1 MKLSKYIDHTLL
13 KSDATFEEIEQLC
26 KEAMEYDFYS
36 VCVQPHYVSL
46 CKTLLR
52 DTDIK
57 IACVI
62 GFPHGSNKSETK
74 LFESVQAKVDG
85 ADELDVVLNVSD
97 VKNGLFDN
105 ILREMK
111 VIKKTQLVVKYILET
126 CLLTEEEIEKVC
138 KLAVESHI
146 DFVKTST
153 GFSKSGATV
162 KDVKLMKSVVGD
174 RVKVKASGGI
184 RDYKTAKKMIDAGAE
199 RLGASAGISILKGA
213 SQDE

>member
-13 KSDATFEEIEQLC
+13 KSDATIEEIQMLC
-26 KEAMEYDFYS
+26 QEAVQYDFYS
-36 VCVQPHYVSL
+36 VCVHPHYVST
-46 CKTLLR
+46 CKKLLK
-52 DTDIK
+52 DSDVK

-85 ADELDVVLNVSD
+85 ADELDVVVNLSD
-97 VKNGLFDN
+97 VKNGDFEH
-105 ILREMK
+105 ILKEMK

-126 CLLTEEEIEKVC
+126 CILTEEEIR
-138 KLAVESHI
+138 KLCELAIESRV

-153 GFSKSGATV
+153 GYSKSGATV
-162 KDVKLMKSVVGD
+162 EDVKLMKSVVGD

-184 RDYKTAKKMIDAGAE
+184 RDYATAKRMIEAGAE
-199 RLGASAGISILKGA
+199 RLGASAGVAILKGA
-213 SQDE
+213 SEDE

>member
-138 KLAVESHI
+138 KLAVESQI

-199 RLGASAGISILKGA
+199 RLGASAGVLILKGA

>member
-13 KSDATFEEIEQLC
+13 KSDATSEEIERLC
-26 KEAMEYDFYS
+26 QEAVEYDFYS

-85 ADELDVVLNVSD
+85 ADELDVVLNLSD

-138 KLAVESHI
+138 KLAVESRI

-162 KDVKLMKSVVGD
+162 KDVMLMKSVVGD
-174 RVKVKASGGI
+174 QVKIKASGGI
-184 RDYKTAKKMIDAGAE
+184 RDYATAKKMIDAGAE
-199 RLGASAGISILKGA
+199 RLGASAGVLILKGA

>member
-13 KSDATFEEIEQLC
+13 KSDPTFEEIEQLC

-138 KLAVESHI
+138 KLAVESQI

-153 GFSKSGATV
+153 GFSKSGAAV

-199 RLGASAGISILKGA
+199 RLGASAGVLILKGA